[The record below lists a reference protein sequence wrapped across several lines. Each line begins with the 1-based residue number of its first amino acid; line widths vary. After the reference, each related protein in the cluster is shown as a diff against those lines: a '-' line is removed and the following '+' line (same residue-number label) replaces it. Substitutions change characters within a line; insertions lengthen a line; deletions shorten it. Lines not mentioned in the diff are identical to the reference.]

1 MGLAAGL
8 LIVTFIAVVGLAFGT
23 ARAVR
28 GPGGP
33 DSGWPDGG
41 WESSGRERCWWD
53 EGSDDEGE
61 DPGHEIAPRHGSAP
75 AEADT
80 AE

>member
-28 GPGGP
+28 GPGGGGP
-33 DSGWPDGG
+33 GGGRWDG
-41 WESSGRERCWWD
+41 WWD
-53 EGSDDEGE
+53 EGEWDDGD
-61 DPGHEIAPRHGSAP
+61 DPLHDAAP
-75 AEADT
+75 AEADAT
-80 AE
+80 E